1 MLRGDDEAMRRLHAA
16 GARPPAQEKTQR
28 APSLAEL
35 AKSMSDLRPMLC
47 VRDMAET
54 IAWYQAIGFQ
64 LAGSHG
70 EGGVMDWA
78 SLCFGKTEIMIVPSP
93 TPTSSLSLWINTD
106 RIDDL
111 YALLKQ
117 RQLERAQAVLEGK
130 TVEGPEVNFTQDLYT
145 AFYGQREFCVRDP
158 NGVDINFAQAL

>member
-1 MLRGDDEAMRRLHAA
+1 ML
-16 GARPPAQEKTQR
+16 
-28 APSLAEL
+28 
-35 AKSMSDLRPMLC
+35 
-47 VRDMAET
+47 
-54 IAWYQAIGFQ
+54 
-64 LAGSHG
+64 
-70 EGGVMDWA
+70 
-78 SLCFGKTEIMIVPSP
+78 VPSA